1 MLFGFGI
8 TEPQGE
14 LLNDTLIKKKK
25 IFLKKEIL
33 AYVTTWVSLED
44 IMLREASP
52 TRTRTGRL
60 HLHEE
65 LRDETSMEAA
75 GGGRAGRGGGVRAP
89 WRPRLLLQE
98 ENIPETEVC
107 TTM

>member
-1 MLFGFGI
+1 
-8 TEPQGE
+8 
-14 LLNDTLIKKKK
+14 
-25 IFLKKEIL
+25 
-33 AYVTTWVSLED
+33 
-44 IMLREASP
+44 MLREASP

-75 GGGRAGRGGGVRAP
+75 GGGRARRGARLGGQWGLGRRRLSEAVGVGPRGVGVFVRAP